1 MNNKLLIPLDFSEY
15 SDQAID
21 YACQLHALVPHDITL
36 IHVFTEH
43 GNIYHNA
50 QQDPEL
56 IDPRVAIVKRDLKNT
71 MDKYQQRFPNI
82 TFHSLLKEGNLFDEL
97 RKTVSEENYEAIVM
111 GTKGSSGLDALLIG
125 SNMFEVF
132 QNTKVPVL
140 AVPTAEKPFKT
151 NKIGL
156 LCTFSYK
163 K

>member
-1 MNNKLLIPLDFSEY
+1 
-15 SDQAID
+15 
-21 YACQLHALVPHDITL
+21 
-36 IHVFTEH
+36 
-43 GNIYHNA
+43 
-50 QQDPEL
+50 
-56 IDPRVAIVKRDLKNT
+56 